1 MRKSMMK
8 TKIKNLRIR
17 PDYGKQRVHQR
28 GLQRQSKK
36 S

>member
-8 TKIKNLRIR
+8 TKIKNLVRGI
-17 PDYGKQRVHQR
+17 DYGKQRVHQR
-28 GLQRQSKK
+28 GLQRESKK